1 MRRMYLLWHNPVWDR
16 MVVEREWWR
25 QAARWVRPQD
35 LLWLLLFSGMAMLC
49 PLPYRDIL
57 LFVPLTTLAA
67 LQILEPKLA
76 FVGTRRGKVIW
87 IVLKL
92 LFCYV
97 VIGFTGSLSS
107 SYYWLLL
114 LPVISAGT
122 SLGLLGTQI
131 FVVLSGGT
139 YLSFLAF
146 LDPQKYYLD
155 LPEKLELALRV
166 IFLAVAGTLANTLA
180 EALRRQFA
188 MTKAVA
194 DQLADANRNLQQAEE
209 AVRRSD
215 RLAALGQLAAGL
227 AHELR
232 NPLGTIR
239 ASAEM
244 LNRSVASENE
254 VAREVAGF
262 ISDEVDR
269 TNSLVTR
276 FLDFVRPLELRP
288 APADLAQVL
297 DRSVTMLEREAAARS
312 VTVYK
317 NYSPDIRPFPF
328 DGELMERVFYN
339 LLANAAQATA
349 PGGAITVKTRPMA
362 GNAEISVIDRGA
374 GIDPKLKDSI
384 FNPFFT
390 TKPDGVGLG
399 LAICSKIVDQHGGKI
414 EVESELGKGSVFRVY
429 LPMEVN
435 SSASIPNA

>member
-1 MRRMYLLWHNPVWDR
+1 M
-16 MVVEREWWR
+16 
-25 QAARWVRPQD
+25 
-35 LLWLLLFSGMAMLC
+35 WLLLFSGMIVFNQTGEPSEIAML
-49 PLPYRDIL
+49 
-57 LFVPLTTLAA
+57 VALAA
-67 LQILEPKLA
+67 VQILESKLPLLSSQ
-76 FVGTRRGKVIW
+76 RGIVSW
-87 IVLKL
+87 ILLKL
-92 LFCYV
+92 LLSYLL
-97 VIGFTGSLSS
+97 IGYTGGVSS

-114 LPVISAGT
+114 LPMISAGS
-122 SLGLLGTQI
+122 SLGVLGTL
-131 FVVLSGGT
+131 VVTLLAWGV
-139 YLSFLAF
+139 YLSFLLRIDWNRFVLEA
-146 LDPQKYYLD
+146 
-155 LPEKLELALRV
+155 PERRELALRV
-166 IFLAVAGTLANTLA
+166 IFLAVAGNLTNTLA

-188 MTKAVA
+188 KTKAVA
-194 DQLADANRNLQQAEE
+194 DQLAEANRNLQQAEE

-262 ISDEVDR
+262 IAEEVDR

-297 DRSVTMLEREAAARS
+297 DRSVAMVEREAAARE

-317 NYSPDIRPFPF
+317 NYSPDIPPFPL
-328 DGELMERVFYN
+328 DAELMERVFYN

-349 PGGAITVKTRPMA
+349 PGGAVTVKTRPVD
-362 GNAEISVIDRGA
+362 GNAEISVIDRGS
-374 GIDPKLKDSI
+374 GIDPKIIDAI

-414 EVESELGKGSVFRVY
+414 AVESQPGKGSVFRVY
-429 LPMEVN
+429 LPLAEAV
-435 SSASIPNA
+435 SGSKPKD

>member
-1 MRRMYLLWHNPVWDR
+1 LWHNPVWDR
-16 MVVEREWWR
+16 IVAKIEWWR
-25 QAARWVRPQD
+25 RAAQWIRPQD
-35 LLWLLLFSGMAMLC
+35 IVWLLLFSGMAVLTPHRDVYEIAPLVALC
-49 PLPYRDIL
+49 
-57 LFVPLTTLAA
+57 A
-67 LQILEPKLA
+67 LQILEPKLE
-76 FVGTRRGKVIW
+76 FVGTTRGKVVW
-87 IVLKL
+87 IILKL

-97 VIGFTGSLSS
+97 LIGFTFGVSS
-107 SYYWLLL
+107 GYYWLLL

-122 SLGLLGTQI
+122 SLGVLGTQI
-131 FVVLSGGT
+131 FIVLSGGA

-146 LDPQKYYLD
+146 IDSHRYVIELQ
-155 LPEKLELALRV
+155 EKRDIALRV
-166 IFLAVAGTLANTLA
+166 ILLAVAGNATNTLA
-180 EALRRQFA
+180 EALRRQYA
-188 MTKAVA
+188 KTKAVA
-194 DQLADANRNLQQAEE
+194 DQLAEANRNLQQAEE

-244 LNRSVASENE
+244 LTGSVASENE

-262 ISDEVDR
+262 IAEEVDR

-297 DRSVTMLEREAAARS
+297 DRSVAMVEREAAARA

-317 NYSPDIRPFPF
+317 NYSPDIPPFPL
-328 DGELMERVFYN
+328 DAELMERVFYN

-349 PGGAITVKTRPMA
+349 PGGAVTVKTRPVD
-362 GNAEISVIDRGA
+362 GNAEISVIDRGE
-374 GIDPKLKDSI
+374 GIDPKLIDSI

-399 LAICSKIVDQHGGKI
+399 LAICSKIVDQHGGRI
-414 EVESELGKGSVFRVY
+414 AVESQPGKGSVFRVY
-429 LPMEVN
+429 LPLAEAV
-435 SSASIPNA
+435 SGSKPKD

>member
-1 MRRMYLLWHNPVWDR
+1 V
-16 MVVEREWWR
+16 
-25 QAARWVRPQD
+25 
-35 LLWLLLFSGMAMLC
+35 WLLLFSGMILLS
-49 PLPYRDIL
+49 PHRDI
-57 LFVPLTTLAA
+57 FEIGPLSALAA
-67 LQILEPKLA
+67 LQILEPKLD
-76 FVGTRRGKVIW
+76 FVGTTRGKVVW

-92 LFCYV
+92 VFCYL

-122 SLGLLGTQI
+122 SFGVLGTQI
-131 FVVLSGGT
+131 FVVLSCGA
-139 YLSFLAF
+139 YLSFLGF
-146 LDPQKYYLD
+146 LDRDRWLVEP
-155 LPEKLELALRV
+155 PEEMELALRV
-166 IFLAVAGTLANTLA
+166 IFLAVAGNLTNTLA

-188 MTKAVA
+188 KTKIVA
-194 DQLADANRNLQQAEE
+194 GQLAEANRNLQEAEE

-262 ISDEVDR
+262 IAEEVDR

-276 FLDFVRPLELRP
+276 FLDFVRPLELRR

-297 DRSVTMLEREAAARS
+297 DRSVTMVEREAAARE

-317 NYSPDIRPFPF
+317 NYSPDIPPFPL
-328 DGELMERVFYN
+328 DAELMERVFYN
-339 LLANAAQATA
+339 LLVNAAQATA
-349 PGGAITVKTRPMA
+349 PGGAVTIKARPVA
-362 GNAEISVIDRGA
+362 DNAEVSVIDRGQ
-374 GIDPKLKDSI
+374 GIEPKLLDSI

-414 EVESELGKGSVFRVY
+414 VVESEPAKGSVFRVY
-429 LPMEVN
+429 LPMKEDA
-435 SSASIPNA
+435 SSSKPNA

>member
-1 MRRMYLLWHNPVWDR
+1 LWHNPVWDR
-16 MVVEREWWR
+16 IVAKIEWWR
-25 QAARWVRPQD
+25 RAALWIRPQD
-35 LLWLLLFSGMAMLC
+35 VVWLLLFSGMIVFNQTGEPSEIAML
-49 PLPYRDIL
+49 
-57 LFVPLTTLAA
+57 VALAA
-67 LQILEPKLA
+67 VQILESKLPLLSSQ
-76 FVGTRRGKVIW
+76 RGIVSW
-87 IVLKL
+87 ILLKL
-92 LFCYV
+92 LLSYLL
-97 VIGFTGSLSS
+97 IGYTGGVSS

-114 LPVISAGT
+114 LPMISAGS
-122 SLGLLGTQI
+122 SLGVLGTL
-131 FVVLSGGT
+131 VVTLLAWGV
-139 YLSFLAF
+139 YLSFLLRIDWNRFVLEA
-146 LDPQKYYLD
+146 
-155 LPEKLELALRV
+155 PERRELALRV
-166 IFLAVAGTLANTLA
+166 IFLAVAGNLTNTLA

-188 MTKAVA
+188 KTKAVA
-194 DQLADANRNLQQAEE
+194 DQLAEANRNLQQAEE

-262 ISDEVDR
+262 IAEEVDR

-297 DRSVTMLEREAAARS
+297 DRSVAMVEREAAARE

-317 NYSPDIRPFPF
+317 NYSPDIPPFPL
-328 DGELMERVFYN
+328 DAELMERVFYN

-349 PGGAITVKTRPMA
+349 PGGAVTVKTRPVD
-362 GNAEISVIDRGA
+362 GNAEISVIDRGS
-374 GIDPKLKDSI
+374 GIDPKIIDAI

-414 EVESELGKGSVFRVY
+414 AVESQPGKGSVFRVY
-429 LPMEVN
+429 LPLAEAV
-435 SSASIPNA
+435 SGSKPKD

>member
-1 MRRMYLLWHNPVWDR
+1 MYLLWHNPVWDR
-16 MVVEREWWR
+16 IVVERDWR
-25 QAARWVRPQD
+25 RRAGQWIRPQD
-35 LLWLLLFSGMAMLC
+35 VVWLLLFWGMIVLS
-49 PLPYRDIL
+49 PTRDIYEIG
-57 LFVPLTTLAA
+57 PLCALAA

-76 FVGTRRGKVIW
+76 FTGTTRGKVVW
-87 IVLKL
+87 IFLKL
-92 LFCYV
+92 LLCYV
-97 VIGFTGSLSS
+97 MIGFTGSLSS

-114 LPVISAGT
+114 LPVISAG
-122 SLGLLGTQI
+122 SSFGLLGTQI
-131 FVVLSGGT
+131 FVVLSGGA

-146 LDPQKYYLD
+146 LGDRWYLEQ
-155 LPEKLELALRV
+155 PEKLELALRV
-166 IFLAVAGTLANTLA
+166 IFLAVAGNVTNTLA
-180 EALRRQFA
+180 EALRHQFA
-188 MTKAVA
+188 KTKAVA
-194 DQLADANRNLQQAEE
+194 DQLAEANRNLQQAEE

-262 ISDEVDR
+262 IAEEVDR

-276 FLDFVRPLELRP
+276 FLDFVRPLELRR

-297 DRSVTMLEREAAARS
+297 DRSVAMVEREAAARE

-317 NYSPDIRPFPF
+317 NYSPDILPFPL
-328 DGELMERVFYN
+328 DAELMERVFYN
-339 LLANAAQATA
+339 LLVNAAQATA
-349 PGGAITVKTRPMA
+349 PGGAVTVKTRPLE
-362 GNAEISVIDRGA
+362 GNAEVSVIDRGQ
-374 GIDPKLKDSI
+374 GIDPKLVDTI

-399 LAICSKIVDQHGGKI
+399 LAICAKIVDQHGGKI
-414 EVESELGKGSVFRVY
+414 TVESEPGIGSVFRVY
-429 LPMEVN
+429 LPMED
-435 SSASIPNA
+435 ASGSKLNA